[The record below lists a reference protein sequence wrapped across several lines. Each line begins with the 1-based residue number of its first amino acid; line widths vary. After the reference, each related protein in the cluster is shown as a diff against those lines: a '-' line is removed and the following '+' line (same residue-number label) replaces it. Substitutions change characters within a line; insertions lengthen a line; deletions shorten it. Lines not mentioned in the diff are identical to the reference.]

1 MESSLVNRETSM
13 AARATHSHPD
23 SQYKTTNTNINKSLT
38 FYNLYTVE
46 GSEILPQ
53 PSFNKRSGSVQNKLF
68 FKNMHIH
75 LRKGDVETFKGEGFI
90 DFLVHVEEDAPIVR
104 CGNPGAHYHIDGTVA

>member
-1 MESSLVNRETSM
+1 MQYLGGRSRKISELESSLVNRETSM

-46 GSEILPQ
+46 GTEILIQ
-53 PSFNKRSGSVQNKLF
+53 PSFNKRNGSVQKKLF
-68 FKNMHIH
+68 LKPSQ
-75 LRKGDVETFKGEGFI
+75 KS
-90 DFLVHVEEDAPIVR
+90 DFFYLL
-104 CGNPGAHYHIDGTVA
+104 